1 MFQEKNLSKLIIFT
15 PIILII
21 LLTTLVTYTQVR
33 STEKKFNEDISRL
46 KEKLILEEKNK
57 LSQKLTTMDDYIKY
71 KKTTQKQIMNEK
83 IKKE

>member
-15 PIILII
+15 PIVLII

-46 KEKLILEEKNK
+46 KEKLILEEK
-57 LSQKLTTMDDYIKY
+57 
-71 KKTTQKQIMNEK
+71 KQTISK
-83 IKKE
+83 INYYG